1 MWLPVAQRELL
12 VASRNARNYW
22 FRLIAPGIGVLLL
35 ILAGAKLD
43 SAAPSAQGA
52 IIFRAVAVTLFIYSA
67 FAGLG
72 FTAEVI
78 SSERRDGTLQ
88 FLQLTGMRELDLVLG
103 KTLANSIP
111 GIFGFVAGAPIL
123 AFSFLLGGVTGVE
136 FLRVTIILVGT
147 LCLSLAIGIFAS
159 SQTPSSGAA
168 LKQTLGTLL
177 SILCLGVV
185 GLIYFGIQS
194 RVFDAKHWAKS
205 YSRPENRWLFVVSLL
220 AIWFFNIPTGSPA
233 LILINELIGMRT
245 LVPGA
250 LAYAVG
256 ITLVYAMAAYFLFAA
271 RPFSIPAVT
280 EMTVETSAPGSAPL
294 HRRALL
300 IRRTSPFK
308 WILAQSDAELILACG
323 WAVIGG
329 TLQFLANSLLYAGT
343 TDASAV
349 ALAWGSFAITVFVY
363 FLFARRTAD
372 FLVHSRRN
380 GLLEVLLVTPLP
392 WKELLVEHRS
402 AFLRFAWFPASI
414 LMAGELLG
422 QFAGLQ
428 LVPGARPPDLS
439 ILLVST
445 VLSYVCSLFATLWCA
460 AYFALRTKSS
470 THAAIYTVLLVLIV
484 PAVIGLLFPYENSN
498 MIPEAFFINIVW
510 SWIYVFLNGGLWA
523 LTRARLNSFEGQSP
537 AIICDPRAA
546 R

>member
-12 VASRNARNYW
+12 VASRHARNYW

-35 ILAGAKLD
+35 IFAGAKLA

-52 IIFRAVAVTLFIYSA
+52 IIFRAVGVTLFIYSA
-67 FAGLG
+67 FAGLA
-72 FTAEVI
+72 FTAEAI

-103 KTLANSIP
+103 KTLANSVP
-111 GIFGFVAGAPIL
+111 GIFGFLAGAPIL
-123 AFSFLLGGVTGVE
+123 ALSFLLGGVTGTE
-136 FLRVTIILVGT
+136 FLRVTAILVGT

-185 GLIYFGIQS
+185 GLIYFGIRS

-205 YSRPENRWLFVVSLL
+205 YSRPENRWLFVLSLA
-220 AIWFFNIPTGSPA
+220 AIWVFNLPTGSPA
-233 LILINELIGMRT
+233 LILVHELTR
-245 LVPGA
+245 VRAFVSPD

-256 ITLVYAMAAYFLFAA
+256 IILVYAMAAYFLFAA
-271 RPFSIPAVT
+271 RPFSIPAAAEVSIDA
-280 EMTVETSAPGSAPL
+280 SAPGPAPL
-294 HRRALL
+294 HRRALS
-300 IRRTSPFK
+300 IRGTNPFK
-308 WILAQSDAELILACG
+308 WVLAQSDAELILACG

-343 TDASAV
+343 TDGSTV
-349 ALAWGSFAITVFVY
+349 ALAWGSFGTTVFIY
-363 FLFARRTAD
+363 FLFARRIAD

-380 GLLEVLLVTPLP
+380 GMLEVLLVTPLP

-414 LMAGELLG
+414 IMAGELLG
-422 QFAGLQ
+422 QFGGLR
-428 LVPGARPPDLS
+428 LVPGAKPPDLS
-439 ILLVST
+439 ILLIST
-445 VLSYVCSLFATLWCA
+445 GLSYVCSLFATLWCA

-484 PAVIGLLFPYENSN
+484 PALIGLLFPYENSN
-498 MIPEAFFINIVW
+498 MIPEAFFMNVVW
-510 SWIYVFLNGGLWA
+510 SWIYIFLNGALWA
-523 LTRARLNSFEGQSP
+523 VTRARLNSFNGQSP